1 MRGFSKSDPIRQT
14 RDMSESAANFIS
26 ALNFNS
32 AGLIPVVVQD
42 AHSKDVL
49 MMAWMN
55 LEAVT
60 QTLETSAATYW
71 SRSRNE
77 LWVKGK
83 TSGNTQE
90 VVSIA
95 YDCDADTIL
104 LTVIQEGGACHT
116 GDKTCFDQNQIELP

>member
-1 MRGFSKSDPIRQT
+1 
-14 RDMSESAANFIS
+14 MSESAAKFTA

-32 AGLIPVVVQD
+32 VGLIPVVVQE
-42 AHSKDVL
+42 ATSKAVL
-49 MMAWMN
+49 MVAWMN
-55 LEAVT
+55 LAAVT

-77 LWVKGK
+77 LWVKGQ

-90 VVSIA
+90 VVAIA

-104 LTVIQEGGACHT
+104 LTVVQHGSACHT
-116 GDKTCFDQNQIELP
+116 GEITCFDQHKIELA

>member
-1 MRGFSKSDPIRQT
+1 
-14 RDMSESAANFIS
+14 MSEAAANFTS

-42 AHSKDVL
+42 VNSKDVL
-49 MMAWMN
+49 MVAWMN

-77 LWVKGK
+77 LWVKGQ

-90 VVSIA
+90 VVAIA
-95 YDCDADTIL
+95 YDCDADTVL
-104 LTVIQEGGACHT
+104 LTVIQHGGACHT
-116 GDKTCFDQNQIELP
+116 GDRTCFDQHRIELS